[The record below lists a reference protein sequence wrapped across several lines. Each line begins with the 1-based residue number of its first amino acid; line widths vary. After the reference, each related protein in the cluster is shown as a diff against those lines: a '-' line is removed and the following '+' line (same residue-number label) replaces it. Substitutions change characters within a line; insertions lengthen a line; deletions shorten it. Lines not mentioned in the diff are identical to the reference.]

1 MKRPKIDHAAA
12 TLELRA
18 SGLEPEDRY
27 PGVTSKP
34 FRVRCIQPRCQG
46 RTEPFPVYLSAVRKL
61 AEKGRVGCIHCN
73 KKNRAVQR
81 RSDMVRLGH
90 VLPVV
95 EIPDVKTAVRAWCLR
110 CWKICDPGPRLD
122 NIRNGKQG
130 GCGHCG
136 GKRRLPDSVARER
149 ARAWGYVPDPNIPYT
164 SDDTKWPGRCLA
176 QGHYCEPVLNSHKSQ
191 GPCGACAE
199 NGFKPHRPALLYL
212 VAKASLV
219 AAKVGICEDS
229 PRNRRLYEHERN
241 GWIKI
246 ETMPFAVGSDARKVE
261 DTIVR
266 SWRARL
272 LPPVLD
278 DGFGYSGYTETVSLL
293 DVRVSEIWSEVCAA
307 AERLRSGGIGPG

>member
-18 SGLEPEDRY
+18 SGLEPVDPY

-34 FRVRCIQPRCQG
+34 FFVRCTQPRCEG
-46 RTEPFPVYLSAVRKL
+46 HTEPFPAYLSAVRKL
-61 AEKGRVGCIHCN
+61 AEKGRVGCRHCN
-73 KKNRAVQR
+73 EQNRANRR
-81 RSDMVRLGH
+81 RSDLIRLGH

-95 EIPDVKTAVRAWCLR
+95 EIPDVKTAVRSWCLR
-110 CWKICDPGPRLD
+110 CWNICEPGPRLD

-130 GCGHCG
+130 GCDHCG

-164 SDDTKWPGRCLA
+164 SDATKWPGQCLA
-176 QGHYCEPVLNSHKSQ
+176 KRHHCEPVLNSHKRQ

-212 VAKASLV
+212 VTKAALV
-219 AAKVGICEDS
+219 AAKIGICEDS
-229 PRNRRLYEHERN
+229 PKNRRLDEHRFN
-241 GWIKI
+241 GWTTIQ
-246 ETMPFAVGSDARKVE
+246 TMRFAVGSDARKVE
-261 DTIVR
+261 DIIVR

-272 LPPVLD
+272 LLPVLD
-278 DGFGYSGYTETVSLL
+278 NGYGYSGYSETVSLRE
-293 DVRVSEIWSEVCAA
+293 VQVSEIWSEVCVVTKRVMAA
-307 AERLRSGGIGPG
+307 AG